1 MNSFHMR
8 KLFALDL
15 EFNSCIFFRLSFFS
29 VPCVLSILMSESI
42 PTSNQIK
49 YNPFCHFVRS
59 RSRDETLGSKISL
72 NFFFFSYWGMRL
84 LALRLLSVF
93 FFFRGMRFL
102 ALRFILIFSF
112 LTEGWALGS
121 KVILGIFFL
130 LRDEDLS
137 SKVPLGIFFKG
148 WCSLAL
154 RFLSNFFLYRGMRLF
169 DSKIPLGYKLFCSP
183 PQGYHL
189 IFNHLKS
196 FC

>member
-15 EFNSCIFFRLSFFS
+15 EFNSCIFVRLSFFS

-49 YNPFCHFVRS
+49 YNPFCHFV

-121 KVILGIFFL
+121 KVILGIFFYW
-130 LRDEDLS
+130 EM
-137 SKVPLGIFFKG
+137 KI
-148 WCSLAL
+148 WAL
-154 RFLSNFFLYRGMRLF
+154 RFLSVFFSRDDAL
-169 DSKIPLGYKLFCSP
+169 
-183 PQGYHL
+183 
-189 IFNHLKS
+189 
-196 FC
+196 